1 MLSLIGIDLG
11 KFVGGAVIVE
21 AVFAWPGIGSLMIN
35 AVKARDYPLLEA
47 GVFAIAVMVVLLNL
61 IVDLLYLY
69 IDPRIRAKVN

>member
-61 IVDLLYLY
+61 D
-69 IDPRIRAKVN
+69 RN